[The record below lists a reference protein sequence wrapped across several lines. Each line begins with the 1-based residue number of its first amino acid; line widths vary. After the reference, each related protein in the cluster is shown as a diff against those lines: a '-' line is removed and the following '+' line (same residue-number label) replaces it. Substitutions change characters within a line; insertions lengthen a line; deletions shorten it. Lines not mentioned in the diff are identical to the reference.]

1 MNRLNSAHRFLDV
14 RCPAPSGTGRVGYRH
29 QYERSTMSALILYR
43 RGSYHTSHISIY
55 RLSVGSIGLQVFD
68 LAVDVERMDRTYQRA
83 NKT

>member
-1 MNRLNSAHRFLDV
+1 
-14 RCPAPSGTGRVGYRH
+14 
-29 QYERSTMSALILYR
+29 MSALILYR